1 MSNSFSVIARSQR
14 GSANARPDD
23 RLRDEAIRTISEEK
37 VWIASLRFA
46 MTRVIVPAAAIFL
59 IALNPFRG
67 FYFWRTFP
75 ICFKPRSGAPIAN
88 ASKPLRS
95 YIIRPRE
102 NAL

>member
-59 IALNPFRG
+59 IALNPFPR
-67 FYFWRTFP
+67 FLLLAHVSDLLQAAFWR
-75 ICFKPRSGAPIAN
+75 AN
-88 ASKPLRS
+88 
-95 YIIRPRE
+95 RE
-102 NAL
+102 RF